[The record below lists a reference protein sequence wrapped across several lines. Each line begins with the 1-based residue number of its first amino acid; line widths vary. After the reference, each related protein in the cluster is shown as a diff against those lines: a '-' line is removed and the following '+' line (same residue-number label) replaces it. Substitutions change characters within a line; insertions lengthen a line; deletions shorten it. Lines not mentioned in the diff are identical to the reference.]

1 MRGRHS
7 RNGALTAIKTRKRF
21 HAQDE
26 SCGVRNVA
34 DITFHS
40 MADSAYLW
48 TAMLVADEKGVSY
61 DVAELVYRS
70 PEHLKL
76 HPFGKMPV
84 MQHGENFIYES
95 LAITHYIDRAFAG
108 PALQPSDALGQA
120 DMLRWISI
128 VNAYVFPIMNR
139 FTKERLV
146 RPAWGFEP
154 DIAFIE
160 SAKEPLAMQV
170 GLIEDSVTRHRF
182 LVGNTLTLADCFL
195 LPHLLFFRQTKE
207 GEALLA
213 NAPATRDWLSRMNS
227 RPSFETSP
235 MRAFSFFRY
244 QEPPSTRV
252 T

>member
-1 MRGRHS
+1 
-7 RNGALTAIKTRKRF
+7 
-21 HAQDE
+21 
-26 SCGVRNVA
+26 VA
-34 DITFHS
+34 DITFLS
-40 MADSAYLW
+40 MPDSAYLW

-84 MQHGENFIYES
+84 MQHGKHFIYES
-95 LAITHYIDRAFAG
+95 LAITYYIDRAFAG

-128 VNAYVFPIMNR
+128 VNSYVFPIMNR

-160 SAKEPLAMQV
+160 SAKEPLALQV
-170 GLIEDSVTRHRF
+170 GLIDDSIKRHPF

-195 LPHLLFFRQTKE
+195 LPHLLFFVRTEE
-207 GEALLA
+207 GEALLS
-213 NAPATRDWLSRMNS
+213 NARAVRDWLARMIA
-227 RPSFETSP
+227 RPSFAKSP
-235 MRAFSFFRY
+235 MRAYEFFSAGNRH
-244 QEPPSTRV
+244 PPE
-252 T
+252 